1 MTRYTRMKP
10 RGMMSARSS
19 HCSDT
24 DGHCRFERPSNRN
37 TARARR
43 RESLW
48 RERDRT
54 LRASMPKVSAVVTS
68 PTSALPSVGAAS
80 VLPLGKTVSRNG
92 FSSCFDSA
100 GSGSGFL

>member
-43 RESLW
+43 RESPW

-54 LRASMPKVSAVVTS
+54 LRASMPKVWAVGTS
-68 PTSALPSVGAAS
+68 PMTTLPCV
-80 VLPLGKTVSRNG
+80 VSRSILPVG
-92 FSSCFDSA
+92 KRSRLF
-100 GSGSGFL
+100 G